1 MFKPQQQNCK
11 LLHLIDTN
19 CIFQHILID
28 CPICCQKQEVI
39 ITKKMIKLSCDHMKQ
54 CTECRDYNI
63 EKISRCEHC
72 CNKILNEFT
81 SGCSSDCLRNEQTVK
96 ASALCLLCGN
106 HLRKEARC
114 CKNSSQLKHI
124 KKKLRKHT
132 VVLVQDS
139 ALVLN
144 PRVTD
149 RPCSHYTLCQYC
161 KKSIIKG
168 HRSNTACK
176 ECKANV
182 NVVTPNL
189 KRQRNK
195 WSDDFQP
202 VKLPKTASQ
211 VTVHQSLDNTTTD
224 SGPWRFGEFCKIPI
238 QALLS

>member
-1 MFKPQQQNCK
+1 
-11 LLHLIDTN
+11 
-19 CIFQHILID
+19 
-28 CPICCQKQEVI
+28 
-39 ITKKMIKLSCDHMKQ
+39 MKQ

-63 EKISRCEHC
+63 EKISRCENC
-72 CNKILNEFT
+72 CNKILKEFT
-81 SGCSSDCLRNEQTVK
+81 SGCSTDCLRNEQTVK

-132 VVLVQDS
+132 VVLVQDP

-144 PRVTD
+144 PKVTD

-176 ECKANV
+176 DCKSN
-182 NVVTPNL
+182 VTPNL
-189 KRQRNK
+189 KRQRK
-195 WSDDFQP
+195 WSDEFQP
-202 VKLPKTASQ
+202 VKLPKNASQ
-211 VTVHQSLDNTTTD
+211 ITIHPFETAVPSQT
-224 SGPWRFGEFCKIPI
+224 GPWRFGEFCRIPI